1 MRTAADELIMNEL
14 MSDRDPR
21 FSYRR
26 QMSSRGISEARRYTF
41 KRLHVSRSVIDT
53 NLGSRPQAEFDAKP

>member
-41 KRLHVSRSVIDT
+41 KRLHGQQTISQSI
-53 NLGSRPQAEFDAKP
+53 SH